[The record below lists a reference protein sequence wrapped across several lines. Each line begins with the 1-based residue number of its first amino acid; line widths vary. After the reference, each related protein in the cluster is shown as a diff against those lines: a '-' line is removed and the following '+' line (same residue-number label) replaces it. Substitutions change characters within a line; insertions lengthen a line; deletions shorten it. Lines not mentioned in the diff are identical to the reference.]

1 MTIPLPLTPKLILKD
16 SDRSAVFEIEGLY
29 PGYGMTVGNALRRV
43 LLSSLQG
50 AAITSVK
57 INGVP
62 HEFSTIPGIM
72 EDVVEIT
79 LNLKQVRVRMH
90 TDESQRLTLSAKGE
104 REVKAKDIQAPSQ
117 VEIVTPDVHIATLT
131 DKKSELE
138 MELMVERGMGY
149 QPVEQR
155 KREKEEIGTIA
166 LDAIYTPVR
175 RVSYEVENMR
185 VGERT
190 DYNRLRVHLET
201 DGSVTPE
208 EAMTKAAQIL
218 VDHFSVIASP
228 PHAMV
233 TESVEKKAAV
243 VSADELGEL
252 ELSSRTMNALKKNG
266 VTSVAELQMRS
277 KKELEEFSGLGKK
290 GIEEVVEKLQ
300 EKGLG
305 LKEEREEE
313 EEQAA

>member
-1 MTIPLPLTPKLILKD
+1 MIIPLPLTPKLIQKD

-29 PGYGMTVGNALRRV
+29 PGYGMTIGNALRRV

-57 INGVP
+57 ITGVP
-62 HEFSTIPGIM
+62 HEFSTIPGVM

-90 TDESQRLTLSAKGE
+90 TDEPQRLNLSVKGE
-104 REVKAKDIQAPSQ
+104 KEINAKDIQAPSQ

-131 DKKSELE
+131 DKKSELD
-138 MELMVERGMGY
+138 MELTVERGMGY

-190 DYNRLRVHLET
+190 DYNRLRLHLET
-201 DGSVTPE
+201 DGSMSPE
-208 EAMTKAAQIL
+208 EAMAKAAQIL
-218 VDHFSVIASP
+218 VDHFAVIASP
-228 PHAMV
+228 PHV
-233 TESVEKKAAV
+233 TAETPQIKEAEAV
-243 VSADELGEL
+243 PSTDELAEL
-252 ELSSRTMNALKKNG
+252 ALSARTANALKKNG
-266 VTSVAELQMRS
+266 VSSLAELQMRS
-277 KKELEEFSGLGKK
+277 KKELEEFAGLGKK
-290 GIEEVVEKLQ
+290 GIEEIVEKLK
-300 EKGLG
+300 ERGLS
-305 LKEEREEE
+305 LKEDEE
-313 EEQAA
+313 AS